1 MHMQT
6 KSPDRLSMAVK
17 LMLAILGAI
26 LAVIGW
32 YRYIG

>member
-1 MHMQT
+1 MINT
-6 KSPDRLSMAVK
+6 LDLLNARLW

-32 YRYIG
+32 YRFLA